1 MSTAVQPSA
10 ATAEPALRAQ
20 GLSRRWPGRPVPV
33 FGPLDLQIAPREIV
47 CLLGGSGCGKSTLLR
62 ALAGLEPPHEGRV
75 EFMGQ
80 PLTQPHPRAV
90 VVF

>member
-1 MSTAVQPSA
+1 MSTPTPSNA
-10 ATAEPALRAQ
+10 PSTDPALRAR

-62 ALAGLEPPHEGRV
+62 ALAGLEPP
-75 EFMGQ
+75 
-80 PLTQPHPRAV
+80 P
-90 VVF
+90 